1 MKTLTR
7 LITAFLVCFFF
18 HSAIYAQEQIVKK
31 KVAVYVTG
39 DDVSEQTKKII
50 GSKVGNAFAKSG
62 NYLLVE
68 TTPEFINAL
77 MKEVDR
83 QTSGDVKQNQIV
95 SLGQRYGVK
104 YVVAIDITEAFDE
117 LYVVSRIINLETGV
131 VGNSTDTSGQ
141 VESISQLTKLA
152 DNIAAGLLKDTAQGS
167 GSSSAYLRSGGNGA
181 QVETFNVNGVT
192 FEMVKV
198 DGGSFLSGSYEWSDT
213 QPIHNENVNTFYIG
227 KTEVTQQLWN
237 AVMGSNP
244 SNFRG
249 ENLPV
254 ENVSWFDCQE
264 FVERLSRL
272 TGRIF
277 RLPSEAEWEYAARGG
292 NKSHNYKYSGSDD
305 VYRVAWYSENSG
317 GRTHPVAQK
326 LDNELGI
333 YDMSG
338 NVWEWCVD
346 IWSDSYNQ
354 PRNSSYRVFRGGS
367 RINAATGCRVA
378 YRSRSSPG
386 YRGND
391 VGLRLAL

>member
-167 GSSSAYLRSGGNGA
+167 GSSSAYPRSGGNGA

-198 DGGSFLSGSYEWSDT
+198 DGGSFMMGSYERSSV
-213 QPIHNENVNTFYIG
+213 HNENVSTFYIG

-264 FVERLSRL
+264 FVERLSRM

-292 NKSHNYKYSGSDD
+292 NKSRGYEYSGSDD
-305 VYRVAWYSENSG
+305 VYRVAWYSDNSG
-317 GRTHPVAQK
+317 RRTHPVAQK

-333 YDMSG
+333 FDMSG
-338 NVWEWCVD
+338 NVSEWCVD
-346 IWSDSYNQ
+346 ILSDSNNQ
-354 PRNSSYRVFRGGS
+354 PRNGFDRVCRGGS
-367 RINAATGCRVA
+367 CDNAAPICQVACRLA
-378 YRSRSSPG
+378 CLPG
-386 YRGND
+386 HSYTSI
-391 VGLRLAL
+391 GLRLAL

>member
-1 MKTLTR
+1 MKILTR

-18 HSAIYAQEQIVKK
+18 HSAIYAQEQVVKK

-141 VESISQLTKLA
+141 ADSISQLTKLA

-167 GSSSAYLRSGGNGA
+167 GSSSAYPHSGGNGA

-198 DGGSFLSGSYEWSDT
+198 DGGSFMMGSYEWDCS
-213 QPIHNENVNTFYIG
+213 QPVHNESVGTFYIG

-254 ENVSWFDCQE
+254 ENVTWFDCQE

-277 RLPSEAEWEYAARGG
+277 RLPSGAEWEYAARGG
-292 NKSHNYKYSGSDD
+292 NKSRGYKYSGSDELD
-305 VYRVAWYSENSG
+305 RVAWYWENSG
-317 GRTHPVAQK
+317 SRTHPVAQK

-333 YDMSG
+333 FDMSG
-338 NVWEWCVD
+338 NVWEWCAD
-346 IWSDSYNQ
+346 NWSSSYNQ
-354 PRNSSYRVFRGGS
+354 PRNSSDRDVRGGS
-367 RINAATGCRVA
+367 WRGAAADCRVA
-378 YRSRSSPG
+378 YRGTHPSR
-386 YRGND
+386 RGGFH